1 MAVPVF
7 FGQQPAVFITAHKV
21 TGGWNPGSTTWNN
34 QPAYQ
39 SNVLDYC
46 SVKQVQSGNTITV
59 TPCGFNVTKL
69 VREWYNTG
77 VNHGIVITAQNE
89 TPYQVSRFSFLLII
103 HPITLMELLPSI
115 SRKESFITV
124 VQQDSRTITAT
135 MSRMPD
141 AQAMAMLMTSME
153 TLYGCMKMRQ
163 PAVDCCRFI
172 SVMCIICQNGV
183 KTTVWEKAG
192 E

>member
-1 MAVPVF
+1 ME
-7 FGQQPAVFITAHKV
+7 
-21 TGGWNPGSTTWNN
+21 
-34 QPAYQ
+34 
-39 SNVLDYC
+39 L
-46 SVKQVQSGNTITV
+46 
-59 TPCGFNVTKL
+59 L
-69 VREWYNTG
+69 
-77 VNHGIVITAQNE
+77 
-89 TPYQVSRFSFLLII
+89 SRHRMRHHIRKPFSFLLII